1 MFHTLTL
8 NPSLDY
14 LVFAKE
20 FVPGALNRADS
31 ARLFAGGKGV
41 NVALMLHR
49 LGQPARALGFLA
61 GETGRAL
68 QRMLAAEGLPEDFL
82 FLPSGATRVNLKLET
97 PAASTELNAPG
108 PAPDPAALAA
118 LEAQLAAIPAGDT
131 LIAAGSLPPGL
142 APDTC
147 ARLLAPCAARG
158 VRCVLDTSGPALAAG
173 LAARPWLIKPNLDEL
188 AELTGLAKKGAA
200 LWADDTPTPPPP
212 GTEQKAAAGGEGQE
226 PPAARAF
233 AGKAA
238 GPGPF
243 APLRAALRAAQRLG
257 AQNVLASLG
266 GQGAAL
272 LTETG
277 EFFYQP
283 APAGRPVNPAGAGD
297 SLLAGFLAGLA
308 RAAAPA
314 DALRLGVA
322 AGSATAFC
330 PWLAAAEDVQRLRDA
345 LAKAGTSAPA

>member
-97 PAASTELNAPG
+97 PAAATELNAPG

-188 AELTGLAKKGAA
+188 AELTGLAKKG
-200 LWADDTPTPPPP
+200 LADPAGAP
-212 GTEQKAAAGGEGQE
+212 G
-226 PPAARAF
+226 R
-233 AGKAA
+233 A
-238 GPGPF
+238 GPDLD
-243 APLRAALRAAQRLG
+243 ALRAALRAAQRLG

-272 LTETG
+272 LAETG

>member
-82 FLPSGATRVNLKLET
+82 FLPSGATRINLKLQT
-97 PAASTELNAPG
+97 PAAATELNAPG
-108 PAPDPAALAA
+108 PAPNPAALAA

-212 GTEQKAAAGGEGQE
+212 GAEQKAAAGGEGQE
-226 PPAARAF
+226 RPAARAF
-233 AGKAA
+233 AGTAA
-238 GPGPF
+238 GPDLD
-243 APLRAALRAAQRLG
+243 ALRAALRAAQRLG

-266 GQGAAL
+266 SHGAAL

-277 EFFYQP
+277 EFLYQA
-283 APAGRPVNPAGAGD
+283 APAGQPVNPAGAGD

-330 PWLAAAEDVQRLRDA
+330 PWLAEE
-345 LAKAGTSAPA
+345 KAVDHLLMEVI

>member
-14 LVFAKE
+14 LVLAKD

-82 FLPSGATRVNLKLET
+82 FLPSGATRINLKLET
-97 PAASTELNAPG
+97 PAAATELNAPG
-108 PAPDPAALAA
+108 PAPDPAGLAA

-158 VRCVLDTSGPALAAG
+158 VRCVLDSSGPALAAG

-200 LWADDTPTPPPP
+200 DTAGAP
-212 GTEQKAAAGGEGQE
+212 GQ
-226 PPAARAF
+226 
-233 AGKAA
+233 A
-238 GPGPF
+238 GPDLG
-243 APLRAALRAAQRLG
+243 ALRAALRAAQKLG

-330 PWLAAAEDVQRLRDA
+330 PWLAEEKEVDHLLMEVI
-345 LAKAGTSAPA
+345 

>member
-68 QRMLAAEGLPEDFL
+68 QRMLAAEGLSEDFL
-82 FLPSGATRVNLKLET
+82 FLPSGATRINLKLQT
-97 PAASTELNAPG
+97 PAAATELNAPG
-108 PAPDPAALAA
+108 PAPNPAALAA

-158 VRCVLDTSGPALAAG
+158 VCCVLDTSGPALAAG

-212 GTEQKAAAGGEGQE
+212 GAEQKAAAGGEGQE
-226 PPAARAF
+226 RPAARAF

-238 GPGPF
+238 GPDLN
-243 APLRAALRAAQRLG
+243 ALRAALRAAQRLG

-266 GQGAAL
+266 SHGAAL

-277 EFFYQP
+277 EFLYQP
-283 APAGRPVNPAGAGD
+283 APAGQPVNPAGAGD

-308 RAAAPA
+308 RAATPA

-330 PWLAAAEDVQRLRDA
+330 PWLAEE
-345 LAKAGTSAPA
+345 KAVDHLLMEVI